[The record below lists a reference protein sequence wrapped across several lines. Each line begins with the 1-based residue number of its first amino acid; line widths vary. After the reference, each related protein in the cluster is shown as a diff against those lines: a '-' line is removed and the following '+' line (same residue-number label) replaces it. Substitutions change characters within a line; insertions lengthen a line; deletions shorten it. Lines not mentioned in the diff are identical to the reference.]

1 MHEVNVDLSRIEKF
15 AKKWDREIKEPV
27 TSRVKSFLIPDVP
40 LKHKI
45 DLAMNK
51 LKVQLNKLDQ
61 VSVRLMERDKKIFEK
76 VVDAFIKHEMDRA
89 TLYANELA
97 ELRKM
102 SKIILFSK
110 LSLEKV
116 LLRLGTIKEIGELV
130 VAMAPAVEVVRSIKS
145 SLAGV
150 LPDAEQELSE
160 LSELLNSLVVE
171 AGQVTGQALTLE
183 ATEEAQRILEEAMV
197 VAEQKMREKLP
208 EIPTAG
214 VAEPTKQSTPR

>member
-1 MHEVNVDLSRIEKF
+1 MSRLERF
-15 AKKWDREIKEPV
+15 AKRWDRELKEPV
-27 TSRVKSFLIPDVP
+27 SSRVKSLIIPETP
-40 LKHKI
+40 LKYKI

-61 VSVRLMERDKKIFEK
+61 VSTRLMERDKKIFEK
-76 VVDAFIKHEMDRA
+76 VVEAFMRHEMDRA

-116 LLRLGTIKEIGELV
+116 LLRLGTIKEVGELV
-130 VAMAPAVEVVRSIKS
+130 VAMAPAVEVVRGIKS

-150 LPDAEQELSE
+150 LPDAEHELSE
-160 LSELLNSLVVE
+160 LSELLNSVVAE
-171 AGQVTGQALTLE
+171 AGQITGQSLTLE
-183 ATEEAQRILEEAMV
+183 ATEEAQKILEEAMT
-197 VAEQKMREKLP
+197 VAEQKMKEKLP
-208 EIPTAG
+208 EIPTSG
-214 VAEPTKQSTPR
+214 VALPDKQNTVK

>member
-1 MHEVNVDLSRIEKF
+1 MSRIEKF
-15 AKKWDREIKEPV
+15 AKRWDREIKEPV

-40 LKHKI
+40 LKYKI

-61 VSVRLMERDKKIFEK
+61 VSARLMERDKKIFEK
-76 VVDAFIKHEMDRA
+76 VVDSFIKHDMDRA

-116 LLRLGTIKEIGELV
+116 LLRLGTIKEVGELV
-130 VAMAPAVEVVRSIKS
+130 VAMAPAVEVVRSVKS

-160 LSELLNSLVVE
+160 LSELLNNLVVE

-183 ATEEAQRILEEAMV
+183 ATEEAQKILEEAMA

-214 VAEPTKQSTPR
+214 AVEPTRQSTPK

>member
-1 MHEVNVDLSRIEKF
+1 MSRIEKF
-15 AKKWDREIKEPV
+15 AKRWDKEIKEPV
-27 TSRVKSFLIPDVP
+27 TSRMKSLLIPDAP
-40 LKHKI
+40 LKYRI

-61 VSVRLMERDKKIFEK
+61 VSTRLMERDKKLFER
-76 VVDAFIKHEMDRA
+76 VVDAYMKHEMDRA

-116 LLRLGTIKEIGELV
+116 LLRLGTIREIGELV
-130 VAMAPAVEVVRSIKS
+130 VAMAPAVEVVKSIKS

-171 AGQVTGQALTLE
+171 AGQVTGQEITLE
-183 ATEEAQRILEEAMV
+183 ATEEAQKILEEAMT

-208 EIPTAG
+208 EIPTTGAT
-214 VAEPTKQSTPR
+214 ELTKQSTSK

>member
-1 MHEVNVDLSRIEKF
+1 LSRIEKF
-15 AKKWDREIKEPV
+15 AKKWDREVKEPV
-27 TSRVKSFLIPDVP
+27 TSRVKSFLIPDAP
-40 LKHKI
+40 LKYKI

-61 VSVRLMERDKKIFEK
+61 VSARLMERDRNIFNKI
-76 VVDAFIKHEMDRA
+76 VDAFIRHEMDRA

-102 SKIILFSK
+102 SKVILFSK

-116 LLRLGTIKEIGELV
+116 LLRLGTIKEVGELV
-130 VAMAPAVEVVRSIKS
+130 VAMAPAVEVVRSIKN
-145 SLAGV
+145 SLSGV

-214 VAEPTKQSTPR
+214 AAEPTKQSTPR

>member
-1 MHEVNVDLSRIEKF
+1 LSRIEKF
-15 AKKWDREIKEPV
+15 AKRWDREIKEPV

-40 LKHKI
+40 LKYKI

-61 VSVRLMERDKKIFEK
+61 VSARLMERDKKIFEK
-76 VVDAFIKHEMDRA
+76 VVDSFIKHDMDRA

-116 LLRLGTIKEIGELV
+116 LLRLGTIKEVGELV
-130 VAMAPAVEVVRSIKS
+130 VAMAPAVEVVRSVKS

-160 LSELLNSLVVE
+160 LSELLNNLVVE

-183 ATEEAQRILEEAMV
+183 ATEEAQKILEEAMA

-214 VAEPTKQSTPR
+214 AVEPTRQSTPK

>member
-1 MHEVNVDLSRIEKF
+1 VKARLSRIEKF

-27 TSRVKSFLIPDVP
+27 TSRMKSFLIPDAP
-40 LKHKI
+40 LKYKI

-61 VSVRLMERDKKIFEK
+61 VSARLMERDKKIFEK

-89 TLYANELA
+89 MLYANELA

-116 LLRLGTIKEIGELV
+116 LLRLGTIKEVGELV

-160 LSELLNSLVVE
+160 LSELLNNLVVE

-183 ATEEAQRILEEAMV
+183 ATEEAQKILEEAMA

-214 VAEPTKQSTPR
+214 AVEPTKQSTPK

>member
-1 MHEVNVDLSRIEKF
+1 M
-15 AKKWDREIKEPV
+15 
-27 TSRVKSFLIPDVP
+27 
-40 LKHKI
+40 
-45 DLAMNK
+45 
-51 LKVQLNKLDQ
+51 
-61 VSVRLMERDKKIFEK
+61 
-76 VVDAFIKHEMDRA
+76 
-89 TLYANELA
+89 
-97 ELRKM
+97 
-102 SKIILFSK
+102 
-110 LSLEKV
+110 
-116 LLRLGTIKEIGELV
+116 LLRLGTIKEVGELV

-183 ATEEAQRILEEAMV
+183 ATEEAQKILEEAMA

-214 VAEPTKQSTPR
+214 AVESTRQSTPR

>member
-1 MHEVNVDLSRIEKF
+1 MHEVKSRLSRIEKF
-15 AKKWDREIKEPV
+15 AKRWDKEIKEPV
-27 TSRVKSFLIPDVP
+27 TSRMKSLLIPDTP
-40 LKHKI
+40 LKYRI

-61 VSVRLMERDKKIFEK
+61 VSTRLMERDKKLFER
-76 VVDAFIKHEMDRA
+76 VVDAYMKHEMDRA
-89 TLYANELA
+89 MLYANELA

-116 LLRLGTIKEIGELV
+116 LLRLGTIREIGELV
-130 VAMAPAVEVVRSIKS
+130 VAMAPAVEVVKSIKS

-171 AGQVTGQALTLE
+171 AGQVTGQEITLE
-183 ATEEAQRILEEAMV
+183 ATEEAQKILEEAMT

-208 EIPTAG
+208 EIPTTGAT
-214 VAEPTKQSTPR
+214 ELTKQSTSK

>member
-1 MHEVNVDLSRIEKF
+1 MSRIEKF
-15 AKKWDREIKEPV
+15 AKRWDRQIREPI
-27 TSRVKSFLIPDVP
+27 TTKVKSLVIPDAP

-51 LKVQLNKLDQ
+51 LKLQLNKLDQ

-76 VVDAFIKHEMDRA
+76 VVEAFMKHEMDRA

-102 SKIILFSK
+102 NKIILYSK

-116 LLRLGTIKEIGELV
+116 LLRLGTIKEVGELV
-130 VAMAPAVEVVRSIKS
+130 VAMAPALDVVRNIKG
-145 SLAGV
+145 SLSGV

-160 LSELLNSLVVE
+160 LGDILNSLVVE
-171 AGQVTGQALTLE
+171 AGQATGQSVMLE
-183 ATEEAQRILEEAMV
+183 ASEEAQKILEEAMV
-197 VAEQKMREKLP
+197 VAEQKMKEKLP
-208 EIPTAG
+208 EIPTG
-214 VAEPTKQSTPR
+214 VSTKQKATR

>member
-1 MHEVNVDLSRIEKF
+1 LSRIEKF
-15 AKKWDREIKEPV
+15 AKRWDREIKEPV

-40 LKHKI
+40 LKYKI

-61 VSVRLMERDKKIFEK
+61 VSARLMERDKKIFEK
-76 VVDAFIKHEMDRA
+76 VVDSFIKHDMDRA

-116 LLRLGTIKEIGELV
+116 LLRLGTIKEVGELV

-183 ATEEAQRILEEAMV
+183 ATEEAQKILEEAMA

-214 VAEPTKQSTPR
+214 AVESTRQSTPR

>member
-1 MHEVNVDLSRIEKF
+1 LSRIEKF
-15 AKKWDREIKEPV
+15 AKRWDREIKEPV

-40 LKHKI
+40 LKYKI

-61 VSVRLMERDKKIFEK
+61 VSARLMERDKKIFEK
-76 VVDAFIKHEMDRA
+76 VVDSFIKHDMDRA

-116 LLRLGTIKEIGELV
+116 LLRLGTIKEVGELV

-160 LSELLNSLVVE
+160 LSELLNNLVVE

-183 ATEEAQRILEEAMV
+183 ATEEAQKILEEAMA

-214 VAEPTKQSTPR
+214 AVEPTRQSTPK

>member
-1 MHEVNVDLSRIEKF
+1 LSRIEKF
-15 AKKWDREIKEPV
+15 ARRWDRQLKEPI
-27 TSRVKSFLIPDVP
+27 SSKVKSFVIPDAP

-51 LKVQLNKLDQ
+51 LKMQLNKLDQ
-61 VSVRLMERDKKIFEK
+61 VSARLMDRDRKIFEK
-76 VVDAFIKHEMDRA
+76 VVEAFMKHETDRA

-102 SKIILFSK
+102 SKIILYSK

-116 LLRLGTIKEIGELV
+116 LLRLGTIKEVGELV
-130 VAMAPAVEVVRSIKS
+130 VAMAPAVDVIRNIKS
-145 SLAGV
+145 SLSGV

-171 AGQVTGQALTLE
+171 AGQATGQTVTLE
-183 ATEEAQRILEEAMV
+183 ASEEAQKILEEAMT
-197 VAEQKMREKLP
+197 VAEQKMKEKLP
-208 EIPTAG
+208 EIPTSSG
-214 VAEPTKQSTPR
+214 VSTSTSDKQKSGR

>member
-1 MHEVNVDLSRIEKF
+1 LSRIEKF
-15 AKKWDREIKEPV
+15 AKRWDRQIREPI
-27 TSRVKSFLIPDVP
+27 TTKVKSLVIPDAP

-51 LKVQLNKLDQ
+51 LKLQLNKLDQ

-76 VVDAFIKHEMDRA
+76 VVEAFMKHEMDRA

-102 SKIILFSK
+102 NKIILYSK

-116 LLRLGTIKEIGELV
+116 LLRLGTIKEVGELV
-130 VAMAPAVEVVRSIKS
+130 VAMAPALDVVRNIKG
-145 SLAGV
+145 SLSGV

-160 LSELLNSLVVE
+160 LGDILNSLVVE
-171 AGQVTGQALTLE
+171 AGQATGQSVMLE
-183 ATEEAQRILEEAMV
+183 ASEEAQKILEEAMV
-197 VAEQKMREKLP
+197 VAEQKMKEKLP
-208 EIPTAG
+208 EIPTG
-214 VAEPTKQSTPR
+214 VSTKQKATR

>member
-1 MHEVNVDLSRIEKF
+1 MSRLEKF
-15 AKKWDREIKEPV
+15 AKRWDRELKEPV
-27 TSRVKSFLIPDVP
+27 SSRVRSLIIPETP
-40 LKHKI
+40 LKYKI

-61 VSVRLMERDKKIFEK
+61 VSTRLMERDKKIFEK
-76 VVDAFIKHEMDRA
+76 VVEAFMRHEMDRA

-116 LLRLGTIKEIGELV
+116 LLRLGTIKEVGELV
-130 VAMAPAVEVVRSIKS
+130 VAMAPAVEVVRGIKS

-150 LPDAEQELSE
+150 LPDAEHELSE
-160 LSELLNSLVVE
+160 LSELLNSVVAE
-171 AGQVTGQALTLE
+171 AGQITGQSLTLE
-183 ATEEAQRILEEAMV
+183 ATEEAQKILEEAMI
-197 VAEQKMREKLP
+197 VAEQKMKEKLP
-208 EIPTAG
+208 EIPTSG
-214 VAEPTKQSTPR
+214 VALTDKQNTVK

>member
-1 MHEVNVDLSRIEKF
+1 
-15 AKKWDREIKEPV
+15 
-27 TSRVKSFLIPDVP
+27 
-40 LKHKI
+40 
-45 DLAMNK
+45 
-51 LKVQLNKLDQ
+51 
-61 VSVRLMERDKKIFEK
+61 
-76 VVDAFIKHEMDRA
+76 MDRA

-183 ATEEAQRILEEAMV
+183 ATEEAQKILEEAMA

-214 VAEPTKQSTPR
+214 AAEPTKQSTSK